1 LDIVLNGDVLVIGH
15 VVVGHCDGRVSYS
28 KIRCL
33 AE

>member
-15 VVVGHCDGRVSYS
+15 VVVGHCDGS
-28 KIRCL
+28 KIICL